1 MAEPA
6 ASPANTPPPADP
18 PAPTPPPAGDPADPP
33 TPTREEV
40 IRDPQALLD
49 VLSTTRDNERR
60 LNRRLKDYERAERD
74 RSEAAKTELE
84 RATDR
89 ATTAEGAL
97 QGEQLGRLRL
107 EVALEQLAG
116 DNPAVKMAIAM
127 APRLQGATREEL
139 IADAGQMRSLLGQQ
153 PGTPP
158 PNGTPPAGG
167 FDFGSGSRL
176 PAAGAPASGTDAA
189 FNAALRRASGR

>member
-1 MAEPA
+1 MADAPA
-6 ASPANTPPPADP
+6 PPANTPPPADP
-18 PAPTPPPAGDPADPP
+18 PAPPAPPAGDPADPP

-127 APRLQGATREEL
+127 APRLQGSTREEL

-153 PGTPP
+153 PAGSNGTP
-158 PNGTPPAGG
+158 PPAGG

-176 PAAGAPASGTDAA
+176 PAAGTPAAGTDAG
-189 FNAALRRASGR
+189 FSAALRRAAGR

>member
-1 MAEPA
+1 MADAPA
-6 ASPANTPPPADP
+6 PPANTPPPADP
-18 PAPTPPPAGDPADPP
+18 PPADPP
-33 TPTREEV
+33 QDPAAPSADDV
-40 IRDPQALLD
+40 IKNPQVVLDLL
-49 VLSTTRDNERR
+49 SQTRDSERR
-60 LNRRLKDYERAERD
+60 LNRRIKDFERAERD

-89 ATTAEGAL
+89 ATTAETSL

-127 APRLQGATREEL
+127 APRLQGSTREEL
-139 IADAGQMRSLLGQQ
+139 IADAGNMRALLGQ
-153 PGTPP
+153 TAP
-158 PNGTPPAGG
+158 PNGTPAPGG

-176 PAAGAPASGTDAA
+176 PAAGAPAPGSDAG
-189 FNAALRRASGR
+189 FSAALRRAAGH